1 VCREIVRERHGV
13 VALGV
18 GRAEEQ
24 RDFACRYK
32 IRQVLDCGVIGAKLL
47 EYRL

>member
-32 IRQVLDCGVIGAKLL
+32 IRQVLDCGVIGASK
-47 EYRL
+47 YRL